1 MWNMKYGTNDPI
13 YEIETDPGHGEKTL
27 QGESGCSELNGDLG
41 VSRCTLLH
49 LERISNGGPS
59 VQHWA

>member
-1 MWNMKYGTNDPI
+1 MKYGTNDPI
-13 YEIETDPGHGEKTL
+13 SKKETDPGHGEKTCGC
-27 QGESGCSELNGDLG
+27 QEESGCSELNGDLG

-59 VQHWA
+59 VQRWA